1 MKRWRGSDTF
11 MNGLHTNDATVER
24 YVIDTNCLIMMISFR
39 RKYHK
44 LWLDFLSGRY
54 VIVVSNEILEEY
66 AEVIARNI
74 RADVAEYIV
83 NTLLTS
89 ENVAM
94 IDPSYHFHLIKD
106 DEDDNKFVDCAACG
120 NARLIV
126 TNDRHF
132 NVLDQEPFPKVFHMN
147 IDDFL
152 ELRNRK
158 NGH

>member
-1 MKRWRGSDTF
+1 M
-11 MNGLHTNDATVER
+11 LER
-24 YVIDTNCLIMMISFR
+24 YVIDTNCLVMMISFR

-44 LWLDFLSGRY
+44 LWQDFLSRRY
-54 VIVVSNEILEEY
+54 CMVISNEILEEY

-74 RADVAEYIV
+74 RADVAEYVV

-89 ENVAM
+89 DNVIM

-126 TNDRHF
+126 TNDKHF
-132 NVLDQEPFPKVFHMN
+132 NVLDKEAFPKVFHMD

-152 ELRNRK
+152 ELRNRN
-158 NGH
+158 NGN

>member
-1 MKRWRGSDTF
+1 MS
-11 MNGLHTNDATVER
+11 ER
-24 YVIDTNCLIMMISFR
+24 YVIDTNCLVMMISFR

-44 LWLDFLSGRY
+44 LWQDFLSRRY
-54 VIVVSNEILEEY
+54 CIVISNEILEEY

-74 RADVAEYIV
+74 RADVAEYVV

-89 ENVAM
+89 DNVVM

-126 TNDRHF
+126 TNDKHF
-132 NVLDQEPFPKVFHMN
+132 NVLDKETFPKVFHMD

-152 ELRNRK
+152 ELRNR
-158 NGH
+158 NYGN